1 MNSCLSSDCQ
11 DMVISHLAT
20 LFNMKC
26 DRVCNFTI
34 CVTYMAA
41 NRQVGVQALTLFAQF
56 CTSRGLT
63 PQLSYPCTYPFE
75 PS

>member
-1 MNSCLSSDCQ
+1 MKSYPSSDCQ

-20 LFNMKC
+20 LLNMRC

-41 NRQVGVQALTLFAQF
+41 NRQVGVQALTLFALF
-56 CTSRGLT
+56 CTDPGLT
-63 PQLSYPCTYPFE
+63 PR
-75 PS
+75 